1 MSTPSTDTPI
11 HLLDTALD
19 IASLLALDAYPQ
31 CGGLAMFAGTVR
43 DHHDQ
48 RAVLRLRYTS
58 YRPLAERMIA
68 EIEEETRLRFGVP
81 YCEVRHRLG
90 DLIIGDLAIVC
101 IARAPHRAEAFAA
114 CRYAIDAVKHRVPI
128 WKEEFY
134 ADGTSAFVEGCCI
147 RSEDDADHLPGDGHL
162 HRHGDHAHS

>member
-1 MSTPSTDTPI
+1 MADPFSFSPD

-19 IASLLALDAYPQ
+19 IGSLLALGEYPQ
-31 CGGLAMFAGTVR
+31 CGGMALFAGTVR

-68 EIEEETRLRFGVP
+68 EIEEETRLRFDVP

-90 DLIIGDLAIVC
+90 DLVIGDLAIVC
-101 IARAPHRAEAFAA
+101 VSRAPHRAEAFAA
-114 CRYAIDAVKHRVPI
+114 CRYAVDAVKHRVPI

-134 ADGTSAFVEGCCI
+134 ADGSSAYIEGCCI
-147 RSEDDADHLPGDGHL
+147 RSEDDTDDLPDGAHV